1 MLSLSVLH
9 AAKHATIVHAL
20 EHSGRCD
27 ASRGHIVVTSATE
40 SGRVMR
46 LWYPICLI
54 DRLVDP
60 VVHVA
65 ELEFLWVKLFLLAN
79 DLDLL
84 VIEGSSAIGG
94 DDSFFKVSVVEVD
107 S

>member
-1 MLSLSVLH
+1 
-9 AAKHATIVHAL
+9 
-20 EHSGRCD
+20 
-27 ASRGHIVVTSATE
+27 
-40 SGRVMR
+40 MR

-65 ELEFLWVKLFLLAN
+65 ELEFLWVKLFLLAY